1 MNLYCVLLHLYPS
14 SFRLDYGEEMASI
27 FSRQLKTQS
36 GFGIVRFWL
45 AAIREIVVNA
55 AGLHWEI
62 ARRDLRYG
70 VASLLRSPG
79 FTLTAILLVTI
90 GIGAN
95 AAIFT
100 LVDFVLVRPLPFP
113 GSDRLATVWENHP
126 GYSRMELSPANYRDF
141 RAASTSFEN
150 LAAYSHNSM
159 SLVGQGEPLRLD
171 GFQVTGNLFSTLQRS
186 PLLGRYLEPRDDTAG
201 APGSVVLS
209 YSLWQTVFA
218 GDPAVV
224 GKSIYLDNSSYTVVG
239 VMPADFLFPSRDT
252 QYWTAFRF
260 QEEDYQDRT
269 NTYLGGIGRL
279 KPGVSLDAARTELG
293 VIATRLR
300 KQYPKE
306 NQAVGASVAAI
317 RDELSTQSRFLL
329 WALCGAAICVLV
341 IACANLANL
350 LLARSLAK
358 EKELAI
364 RLSLGANRR
373 HILRQLLSES
383 ALLGLAG
390 GAGAIGLAAL
400 AMPLLAQLVPNALP
414 VSQVPPIDSRMLFFA
429 LGLTMLTIVGFG
441 VAPAFWAS
449 RSAAIGNLRTGSRTA
464 GSANQ
469 RARTTLVIAE
479 VAVSVVL
486 LACSGLLIRAL
497 WRVQGT
503 DPGFRTENILT
514 LRTQLPFP
522 RYEKTAVRKQFY
534 DNVLTQVRHL
544 PGVTGAGYTS
554 FLPMTWGGGILP
566 VQVKGV
572 SDDRRLANNASMRF
586 ITPGFFSVMEI
597 PIKLGRDVSEADSA
611 GRPYVA
617 VVSESFAKRYW
628 PEKSPIGQHFD
639 FGFHDREVIGVV
651 RDIRVRGLERTSE
664 PQVYLSYQQVDDGF
678 FPIFAPKDLVVH
690 SSQPVEQVLPA
701 IRQIV
706 HNIDSEQPISNVRT
720 VAEVIAGQTESRT
733 VQMRVLIIFTAVA
746 VLLAGLGIYGL
757 LSFAV
762 AMRQQ
767 EFGIRMALGAQ
778 QAHIFKVVLKQG
790 VWLAAAGVLPGL
802 LLAYL
807 AARLLQSLLA
817 GVNPGDALTFCAAA
831 LLCMV
836 TALLGTLMPALRAVR
851 ADPSSVMRAE

>member
-1 MNLYCVLLHLYPS
+1 M
-14 SFRLDYGEEMASI
+14 
-27 FSRQLKTQS
+27 
-36 GFGIVRFWL
+36 
-45 AAIREIVVNA
+45 
-55 AGLHWEI
+55 
-62 ARRDLRYG
+62 
-70 VASLLRSPG
+70 
-79 FTLTAILLVTI
+79 
-90 GIGAN
+90 
-95 AAIFT
+95 
-100 LVDFVLVRPLPFP
+100 
-113 GSDRLATVWENHP
+113 
-126 GYSRMELSPANYRDF
+126 
-141 RAASTSFEN
+141 
-150 LAAYSHNSM
+150 
-159 SLVGQGEPLRLD
+159 
-171 GFQVTGNLFSTLQRS
+171 
-186 PLLGRYLEPRDDTAG
+186 
-201 APGSVVLS
+201 
-209 YSLWQTVFA
+209 
-218 GDPAVV
+218 
-224 GKSIYLDNSSYTVVG
+224 
-239 VMPADFLFPSRDT
+239 
-252 QYWTAFRF
+252 
-260 QEEDYQDRT
+260 
-269 NTYLGGIGRL
+269 
-279 KPGVSLDAARTELG
+279 
-293 VIATRLR
+293 
-300 KQYPKE
+300 
-306 NQAVGASVAAI
+306 
-317 RDELSTQSRFLL
+317 
-329 WALCGAAICVLV
+329 
-341 IACANLANL
+341 
-350 LLARSLAK
+350 LARSLAK

-400 AMPLLAQLVPNALP
+400 AMPLLAQLVPNTLP

-469 RARTTLVIAE
+469 RARTTLVIGE

-497 WRVQGT
+497 WKVQGT

-554 FLPMTWGGGILP
+554 FLPMTWGGGIFP

-817 GVNPGDALTFCAAA
+817 GVNPADALTFSAAA

-836 TALLGTLMPALRAVR
+836 TALLGTLMPAMRAVR
-851 ADPSSVMRAE
+851 ADPASVMRAE

>member
-1 MNLYCVLLHLYPS
+1 MNLYRMLLHLYPS
-14 SFRLDYGEEMASI
+14 SFRMDYGEEMASI
-27 FSRQLKTQS
+27 FSRQLKAQS
-36 GFGIVRFWL
+36 RVGKFRFWL
-45 AAIREIVVNA
+45 AAMAEIVVNA
-55 AGLHWEI
+55 AVLHWEI
-62 ARRDLRYG
+62 AMSDMRHG
-70 VASLLRSPG
+70 AASLRRSPG
-79 FTLTAILLVTI
+79 FTLTAFLLVTI

-113 GSDRLATVWENHP
+113 SSDRLATVWENHP

-150 LAAYSHNSM
+150 LAAYSHNSV

-171 GFQVTGNLFSTLQRS
+171 GFQVTGNLFSTLQRP

-218 GDPAVV
+218 GDPGVV

-239 VMPADFLFPSRDT
+239 VMPPDFLFPSRDT

-269 NTYLGGIGRL
+269 NPYLGGIGRL
-279 KPGVSLDAARTELG
+279 KPGISLDAARTELG
-293 VIATRLR
+293 VIAARLQ

-306 NQAVGASVAAI
+306 NQAVGASVVAI

-329 WALCGAAICVLV
+329 LALCGAALCVLV

-383 ALLGLAG
+383 VLLGLAG

-414 VSQVPPIDSRMLFFA
+414 VSQVPPIDSRMLLFS

-441 VAPAFWAS
+441 AAPAFWAS
-449 RSAAIGNLRTGSRTA
+449 RSAAIGNLRTGSRSA

-469 RARTTLVIAE
+469 RARKMLVIAE

-497 WRVQGT
+497 WKVQGT
-503 DPGFRTENILT
+503 DPGFRTDNMLT

-522 RYEKTAVRKQFY
+522 RYEKTAVRKEFY
-534 DNVLTQVRHL
+534 DKVLTEVRHL

-554 FLPMTWGGGILP
+554 FLPMTWGGGIFP
-566 VQVKGV
+566 VEVKGV
-572 SDDRRLANNASMRF
+572 SDDRKLVNNASMRF
-586 ITPGFFSVMEI
+586 ITPGFFSVMGI
-597 PIKLGRDVSEADSA
+597 PIKLGRDVSQTDSA
-611 GRPYVA
+611 DRLYVA

-628 PEKSPIGQHFD
+628 PGKSPLGQHFD

-651 RDIRVRGLERTSE
+651 RDILVRGLEKTSE
-664 PQVYLSYQQVDDGF
+664 PQVYLSYQQVPDGW

-690 SSQPVEQVLPA
+690 SSQPVGQVLPA
-701 IRQIV
+701 IRQIL
-706 HNIDSEQPISNVRT
+706 HNVDSEQPISNVRT

-733 VQMRVLIIFTAVA
+733 VQMRVLTIFTAVA

-767 EFGIRMALGAQ
+767 EFGIRLALGAQ
-778 QAHIFKVVLKQG
+778 QAHIFNVVLRQG
-790 VWLAAAGVLPGL
+790 AGLAAAGVLPGL

-817 GVNPGDALTFCAAA
+817 GVNPGDALTFSAAA

-836 TALLGTLMPALRAVR
+836 MALLGTLMPALRAVR
-851 ADPSSVMRAE
+851 ADPASVMRAE